1 MKLQDVI
8 LKAMA
13 KKISWLD
20 AAEIIGVC
28 DRTMRRM
35 REGYQEFGY
44 DGLRDRTERKA
55 VFSPGSDGDGG
66 GSFAALPG
74 GVFRSEHP
82 ALPREAAGQAPDR
95 VELHLGATGACR
107 EPDWWRSGASAGRTG
122 GDGRG
127 ARCQACCCT
136 STAASTSG

>member
-44 DGLRDRTERKA
+44 DGLRDGRSGKQCSHRVPMERAEEVLRLYREVYFDFNIRHFHEKLR
-55 VFSPGSDGDGG
+55 D
-66 GSFAALPG
+66 
-74 GVFRSEHP
+74 EHSNR
-82 ALPREAAGQAPDR
+82 AELHVGAAGIAGSR
-95 VELHLGATGACR
+95 AGGEAKEA
-107 EPDWWRSGASAGRTG
+107 WAASAA
-122 GDGRG
+122 
-127 ARCQACCCT
+127 ARRPWLECCCT
-136 STAASTSG
+136 SMGVSTAG